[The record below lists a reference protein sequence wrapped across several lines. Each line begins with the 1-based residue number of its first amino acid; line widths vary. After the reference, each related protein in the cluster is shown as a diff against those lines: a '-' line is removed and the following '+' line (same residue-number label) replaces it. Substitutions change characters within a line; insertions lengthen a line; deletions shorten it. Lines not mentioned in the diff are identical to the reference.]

1 MSGRVAS
8 GYHAPMLCLWLEDR
22 VLRVRDDVPVP
33 ALQPGEA
40 LVRVRCAGICAT
52 DVELLRGYYPYAG
65 VPGHEFVGTVE
76 DVHALDAAWHG
87 ARVVGEINASCGACA
102 ACGRG
107 HRTHCERR
115 TTLGIRG
122 RHGAFAEYLCL
133 PVANLHRVPDSVSTD
148 AAVFTE
154 PLAAA
159 LEIQEQVAI
168 GPGVRVLVVGAG
180 KLGQLV
186 AQTLA
191 LTGCS
196 LAVVCRDTGQGAD
209 QGARQSAGKAAL
221 LAARGIAV
229 IAPGDIEARGFDVA
243 VECTGNA
250 AGFDLARRALRPRGT
265 LVLKSTY
272 AGALTLDASL
282 LVVDEITLVGS
293 RCGPFAPAL
302 ELLAASRVDV
312 TPLMHARYAL
322 RDGPAAFAHAQQ
334 PGVLK
339 VLLEP

>member
-1 MSGRVAS
+1 MRT
-8 GYHAPMLCLWLEDR
+8 MQCLWLEDQ
-22 VLRVRDDVPVP
+22 VLRLRDDVPVP
-33 ALQPGEA
+33 APRPGEA

-52 DVELLRGYYPYAG
+52 DIELLRGYYPYAG

-76 DVHALDAAWHG
+76 DVHAAGDVAAAWRG

-133 PVANLHRVPDSVSTD
+133 PVENLHRVPDAVSTD

-159 LEIQEQVAI
+159 LEIQEQVAVSA
-168 GPGVRVLVVGAG
+168 GVRVLVVGAG

-191 LTGCS
+191 LTGCA
-196 LAVVCRDTGQGAD
+196 LAVACR
-209 QGARQSAGKAAL
+209 SAGRGGGTAAL
-221 LAARGIAV
+221 LEARGIAV
-229 IAPGDIEARGFDVA
+229 IAPADIAARGFDVA

-272 AGALTLDASL
+272 AGALTLDASS

-302 ELLAASRVDV
+302 GLLTAGRVDV
-312 TPLMHARYAL
+312 TPLVHARYAL
-322 RDGPAAFAHAQQ
+322 RDGLAAFAHAQQ